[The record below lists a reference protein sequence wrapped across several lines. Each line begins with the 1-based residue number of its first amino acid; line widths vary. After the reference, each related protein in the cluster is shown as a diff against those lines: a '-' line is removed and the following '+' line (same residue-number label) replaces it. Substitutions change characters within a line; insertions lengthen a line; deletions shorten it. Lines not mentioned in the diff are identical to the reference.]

1 MSQNNENNDVII
13 YDNGSVSIDVRVS
26 PEEETVWLT
35 QDQIAKLFDVTRQNV
50 SLHIK
55 SILEEGELYDSVR
68 KKYLHTASDGKKY
81 STTFYNLD
89 MVLSVGY
96 RVKSKRAAEFR
107 IWANSVLR
115 KYLLKGYTVDE
126 AIYRCLS
133 PKKQDTKCKRQ
144 CENIRKIQITSIL
157 SREIVIFLCA

>member
-1 MSQNNENNDVII
+1 M
-13 YDNGSVSIDVRVS
+13 
-26 PEEETVWLT
+26 
-35 QDQIAKLFDVTRQNV
+35 

-68 KKYLHTASDGKKY
+68 KEYLHTASDGKKY
-81 STTFYNLD
+81 STTFYNCWHGSIRR
-89 MVLSVGY
+89 LSSE
-96 RVKSKRAAEFR
+96 VKEGPEFR
-107 IWANSVLR
+107 RWANSVLK
-115 KYLLKGYTVDE
+115 KYLLKGYAVDE

-157 SREIVIFLCA
+157 SREIVVFLCA